1 MLLFL
6 LLDSDQLE
14 TDEDALKPVVVVVVV
29 VNDDDDDVFIVIA
42 AVDVVVE

>member
-14 TDEDALKPVVVVVVV
+14 TDEDVLKPVVVVV
-29 VNDDDDDVFIVIA
+29 VNDDDDDVFIVVA